1 MDFIVE
7 ASVAADAYYFST
19 SVLETSMPLCGT
31 LQRGFI
37 IAALAGSVSTA
48 TATLSSLST
57 APEKD
62 AVYTFILTVKLAIE
76 L

>member
-1 MDFIVE
+1 
-7 ASVAADAYYFST
+7 
-19 SVLETSMPLCGT
+19 MPLCGT
-31 LQRGFI
+31 LQKGFI

-48 TATLSSLST
+48 TTTLSSLST